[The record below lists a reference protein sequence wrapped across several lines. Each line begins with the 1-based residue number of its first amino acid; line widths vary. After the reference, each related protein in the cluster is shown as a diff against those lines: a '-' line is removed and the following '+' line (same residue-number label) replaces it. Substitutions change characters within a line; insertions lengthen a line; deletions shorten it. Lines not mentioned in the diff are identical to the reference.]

1 MRNLLYEIKNLQIKS
16 TPKSG
21 AIKILNNINFNIK
34 RGEIFG
40 LIGESGSGKSMLGC
54 ALLEM
59 VPVGCL
65 ITKGSIV
72 HHFNSNK
79 IISKIRGFYQED
91 LMIPGILP
99 CKASSLK
106 VILERPNLRIVAR
119 GRPVNEHLLT
129 NLTADEF
136 LGSLSNF
143 A

>member
-1 MRNLLYEIKNLQIKS
+1 MSNLLYEIKNLQIKS

-21 AIKILNNINFNIK
+21 AIKILNNINFNINT
-34 RGEIFG
+34 GEIFG

-79 IISKIRGFYQED
+79 IISKINNAKKSIID
-91 LMIPGILP
+91 LNN
-99 CKASSLK
+99 SLN
-106 VILERPNLRIVAR
+106 IFEGP
-119 GRPVNEHLLT
+119 
-129 NLTADEF
+129 
-136 LGSLSNF
+136 S
-143 A
+143 

>member
-1 MRNLLYEIKNLQIKS
+1 MSNLLYEIKNLQIKS

-34 RGEIFG
+34 RGEILG

-79 IISKIRGFYQED
+79 RRV
-91 LMIPGILP
+91 P
-99 CKASSLK
+99 
-106 VILERPNLRIVAR
+106 
-119 GRPVNEHLLT
+119 
-129 NLTADEF
+129 
-136 LGSLSNF
+136 LGLFQSIF
-143 A
+143 FPWF